1 MTLPE
6 KSFWTKD
13 PQKMSVWGFLLILKC
28 ATLEKGLTVKMKQD
42 ITGTIPN
49 RVSQSSRNP
58 ILNTGSVDSS
68 FSGISQNDTF
78 KSVILVSVKI
88 KSP

>member
-1 MTLPE
+1 
-6 KSFWTKD
+6 
-13 PQKMSVWGFLLILKC
+13 MSVWGFLLILKC